1 MRLSFHVILITRK
14 PWQCDRLASLLEPS
28 RQRNNAVV
36 SRTAD
41 QNEAGRERKNEEEEG
56 NKKD

>member
-1 MRLSFHVILITRK
+1 
-14 PWQCDRLASLLEPS
+14 LASLLEPS